1 MALEY
6 YERVGD
12 KVKTLQLKSLVRDA
26 KMRASKSKKQADI
39 TSCSISGT
47 SKWINFFRECGLPI
61 AVATNYAVIFTNHRI
76 QKNMLADL
84 NKEYLQEMGITT
96 MGDIISILK
105 MSKSVSDQD
114 ARNLVLTPR
123 GKPDTISLKTSSQTI
138 KSDLVVPFKKV
149 RRVLPEQEGGYV
161 IKMPNGNVRRTTR
174 STKEDSSKFAKSSVF
189 RRLGLDSVVSSS
201 TDVYDKQPHSTV
213 SLKDSSVFSRLGRNS
228 AQEASSTSD
237 VVEHMGDDS
246 FLQYKG
252 VFKRLNAKPD
262 VGTQYLGRRKPQ
274 SGLLNSKPQKMGIS
288 ARLGM
293 KSSPARK
300 IGLTPEQTVS
310 RFGGVFARLGPVK
323 STAMM

>member
-105 MSKSVSDQD
+105 MSKSVSDQVRKCVLCSFSNIQRGPMITYSSMD

-123 GKPDTISLKTSSQTI
+123 GKPDTISLKTSSPASRIVGHHIKKNIQLRETI

-213 SLKDSSVFSRLGRNS
+213 SLKQAYLFCILIIYAFSVYPEIPTTLASPNLGR
-228 AQEASSTSD
+228 
-237 VVEHMGDDS
+237 
-246 FLQYKG
+246 
-252 VFKRLNAKPD
+252 
-262 VGTQYLGRRKPQ
+262 
-274 SGLLNSKPQKMGIS
+274 
-288 ARLGM
+288 
-293 KSSPARK
+293 
-300 IGLTPEQTVS
+300 
-310 RFGGVFARLGPVK
+310 
-323 STAMM
+323 

>member
-6 YERVGD
+6 YER
-12 KVKTLQLKSLVRDA
+12 
-26 KMRASKSKKQADI
+26 
-39 TSCSISGT
+39 T

-105 MSKSVSDQD
+105 MSKSVSDQVRKCVLCSFSNIQRGPMITYSSMD